1 VRGDIPGK
9 ARGRGG
15 EEETGERMAETG
27 ERRAESGWR
36 LADGGKDSHGGTGMR
51 RIKIIAGIRFE
62 NGVEKNPV

>member
-1 VRGDIPGK
+1 MRGDIPGK

-15 EEETGERMAETG
+15 EEETGN
-27 ERRAESGWR
+27 RRAESGER